1 MYAIRRMKH
10 RKEQNE
16 QVRLDKEM
24 HARLMRQQKERDQ
37 EIADL
42 RKKLSRASLASQ
54 VNKN

>member
-1 MYAIRRMKH
+1 MKH

-42 RKKLSRASLASQ
+42 RNKLSRASLASQ